1 MTDKKPRV
9 VRRRKAEKDKQKE
22 ATKPLTQTFRPGQ
35 SVVLKDDPE
44 GNVGTFVSGPPAVI
58 GDPRRYGRIFPPIEL
73 QNKAYVSFSFKGKHH
88 VCLEHID
95 NIMPAPKKAST
106 KTKGNK

>member
-1 MTDKKPRV
+1 MSDKKPRV

-22 ATKPLTQTFRPGQ
+22 ASKPPTQTFRPGQ

-44 GNVGTFVSGPPAVI
+44 ENVGTFVSGPPAVI

-73 QNKAYVSFSFKGKHH
+73 QNKVYVSFPFKGKHH

-95 NIMPAPKKAST
+95 NIMPAPKKTST